1 MNMVS
6 ITIEILM
13 ILFLILLNGLLAM
26 SEFAVVTARKNRL
39 QERANRGDRG
49 ASAALELAREPTDF
63 LASVQI
69 GITLVGVLA
78 GAFGGATVA
87 QALAARLANIKM
99 LASYSQ
105 AIALALVV
113 VLITFFTLVFG
124 ELTPKRLALIR
135 PESLAAAL
143 ARPMRLFARITAP
156 LAWLLSAATDLVLRI
171 LRAEEPDE
179 PLVTEDDLK
188 VLISQATRAGVILEA
203 EKNLVSGVF
212 RLGDRRAGMLITPR
226 TEIEWLDLDQPLEQN
241 LRIVTNS
248 QHSRFPVGCGSL
260 DDVQGVV
267 LAKDLLRICLSGAP
281 IDLQEVLIPPIFV
294 PENAPALQVL
304 EVFKTAQPPIVMV
317 IDEYGGLQGLLTI
330 HDILEAFVGEITSWE
345 ALGDPSIYRRSD
357 GSWLV
362 DGRLQIDEF
371 MEAFQISRMRDY
383 DRGHYETVGGFAMVE
398 LGKIPVTGD
407 QFDWGEY
414 HFEIVDMDGFRVDK
428 VLIKKAGNV
437 T

>member
-143 ARPMRLFARITAP
+143 ARPMRLLARITAP

-267 LAKDLLRICLSGAP
+267 LAKDLLRICLSGAL
-281 IDLQEVLIPPIFV
+281 IDLQEVLLPPIFV

>member
-304 EVFKTAQPPIVMV
+304 DVFKTAQPPIVMV

>member
-1 MNMVS
+1 MVS

-371 MEAFQISRMRDY
+371 VEAFQRKTCNRGEKHARSIVRPRFHFVRSCG
-383 DRGHYETVGGFAMVE
+383 DRPGR
-398 LGKIPVTGD
+398 LSGD
-407 QFDWGEY
+407 RE
-414 HFEIVDMDGFRVDK
+414 R
-428 VLIKKAGNV
+428 

>member
-143 ARPMRLFARITAP
+143 ARPMRLLARITAP

-281 IDLQEVLIPPIFV
+281 IDLQEVLLPPIFV

>member
-281 IDLQEVLIPPIFV
+281 IDLQEVLLPPIFV